1 MVVGGEGAM
10 TKIRNAFPT
19 MVLLVSGMWLAAGLA
34 TPARAQELLRPHLT
48 ELWSL
53 SGFQDPESVVFEPRE
68 KVLYVSNMNGAAD
81 VKDGNGFISK
91 VSTDGRM
98 LEKDWLTGLN
108 APKGLT
114 IANRKLF
121 AADIDELVE
130 ISFSSREVK
139 KYSAAGAKF
148 LNDVTSDE
156 YGRIYVSDMLTDAIY
171 RLAAGRLSVWVRDPM
186 LASPNGVLAEK
197 NRLVVGSW
205 GVMTNGFET
214 KVPGHLVTVSYNKGV
229 VAPLGDGTPI
239 GKIEG
244 TRVDRFPGLKVIL
257 GHLGEILPFLMRR
270 IDWAYLRPL
279 PPAFRT
285 LPKSPSEYLKNHV
298 FVTTSGN
305 YYKPAFMCT
314 LEAFGIDKILLG
326 TDYPYDDPRECHDF
340 VERLPLSEGDK
351 EKIFFQNAKQLGISV

>member
-1 MVVGGEGAM
+1 MLNA
-10 TKIRNAFPT
+10 KNAIPIRVTFA
-19 MVLLVSGMWLAAGLA
+19 VGMWLASGLA
-34 TPARAQELLRPHLT
+34 PPPAAAEELVRPHLT

-81 VKDGNGFISK
+81 AKDGNGFVSK

-121 AADIDELVE
+121 ATDIDELVE
-130 ISFSSREVK
+130 ISFSSRDVK
-139 KYSAAGAKF
+139 KYPAAGAKF

-171 RLAAGRLSVWVRDPM
+171 RLAAGKFSLWVRDPM

-239 GKIEG
+239 GN
-244 TRVDRFPGLKVIL
+244 
-257 GHLGEILPFLMRR
+257 
-270 IDWAYLRPL
+270 IDGVEPDGKGRY
-279 PPAFRT
+279 
-285 LPKSPSEYLKNHV
+285 
-298 FVTTSGN
+298 FVTDWMAGKLLLVSPTG
-305 YYKPAFMCT
+305 
-314 LEAFGIDKILLG
+314 EAVPVKDLGQGSADLTFIEDDRILIVPLMKEG
-326 TDYPYDDPRECHDF
+326 
-340 VERLPLSEGDK
+340 RLVAYEVDWPE
-351 EKIFFQNAKQLGISV
+351 